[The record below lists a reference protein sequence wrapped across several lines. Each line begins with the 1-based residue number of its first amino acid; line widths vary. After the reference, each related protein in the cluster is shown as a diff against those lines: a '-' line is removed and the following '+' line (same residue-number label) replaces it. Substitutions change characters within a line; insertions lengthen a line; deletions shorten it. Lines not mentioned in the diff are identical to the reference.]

1 MAKTFYEFMLKY
13 KDKDTASGDLIRDMM
28 HELRIHP
35 EEEVDKI
42 DSEEMFMHYLRNH
55 YACRECIATAKRCWQ
70 SYRKYLEKAA

>member
-1 MAKTFYEFMLKY
+1 MLKY
-13 KDKDTASGDLIRDMM
+13 KDKDTPRGDLIEDMM

-35 EEEVDKI
+35 DEEVDKI
-42 DSEEMFMHYLRNH
+42 ESEEMFMH